1 MMTPT
6 GSPYAQA
13 GAGAPSPFSCPRCD
27 APSTPSRAVQTC
39 ARCGGAFT
47 LHAGAAHDPSIVL
60 PPPNAIVPIVK
71 VRSAGLA
78 THHFGVIEPL
88 GVAEGELDPIIASV
102 ALDKSGVAWGDVV
115 SIAVWRKPDWV
126 ELAVAI
132 VLAAPFSLGL
142 LAGSF
147 ALPGLLVVSLPLTL
161 LTGWMIYRALKIQ
174 KNYARIV
181 GRYRTITIRFDR
193 PGRRRRLFHG
203 ELLRR
208 AGLPDAPIP

>member
-6 GSPYAQA
+6 GSGGVVVSAF
-13 GAGAPSPFSCPRCD
+13 GPSPFTCPRCD
-27 APSTPSRAVQTC
+27 APSAPSRDVQTC

-47 LHAGAAHDPSIVL
+47 LHAGAAHDASIVV
-60 PPPNAIVPIVK
+60 PPPNALVPIVK

-102 ALDKSGVAWGDVV
+102 AMDKSGVAWGDVV

-126 ELAVAI
+126 ELVVAI
-132 VLAAPFSLGL
+132 LLAAPFALGFL
-142 LAGSF
+142 VGSF
-147 ALPGLLVVSLPLTL
+147 ALPVLFVVSVPLTL
-161 LTGWMIYRALKIQ
+161 LTAWMIHRAVKVQ
-174 KNYARIV
+174 RNYARIV

-193 PGRRRRLFHG
+193 PGRRRRLFHS